1 MKSYIYILG
10 LTILIIVY
18 GCEDRIEVTLDEAP
32 ALVTVDAWL
41 ADDQNNTE
49 VRLTLSQSYF
59 DSARVQGIDEASVT
73 VTSSD
78 GNVYNFLAEPG
89 TGKYVLPDDGT
100 LYFTEPVGTIYDLD
114 ISLNGVTYTATT
126 TKNAVPEIDSIQQE
140 LRVNEPFIKD
150 GIYCNFFA
158 RDLPGVGDTYWIK
171 TFKNGEFLNS
181 PIELNIAFDSAF
193 GPGAE
198 VDNLVFIQ
206 PIQELNNE
214 VNEENFAQIPWEV
227 GEEIR
232 VEIHSISN
240 EAFFYW
246 EVLRDELQNSNNGI
260 FATPAAN
267 TPTNLT
273 ASDDSSVIGF
283 FNIASVSSMV
293 DTIR

>member
-1 MKSYIYILG
+1 MRYAIYIIV
-10 LTILIIVY
+10 LTVLLLAQ
-18 GCEDRIEVTLDEAP
+18 GCEDPIEVTLDEAP
-32 ALVTVDAWL
+32 ALVTIDAWL
-41 ADDQNNTE
+41 ADDQNNTQI
-49 VRLTLSQSYF
+49 RLTLSQNYF

-78 GNVYNFLAEPG
+78 GNVYNFVSEAG
-89 TGKYVLPDDGT
+89 TGNYNLPDNGS
-100 LYFTEPVGTIYDLD
+100 LFFTEPVGTSYDLD
-114 ISLNGVTYTATT
+114 VVLNGVAYTATT
-126 TKNAVPEIDSIQQE
+126 IKNAVPPIDSIQQE
-140 LRVNEPFIKD
+140 LRINEPFIAD
-150 GIYCNFFA
+150 GVYCNFFA
-158 RDLPGVGDTYWIK
+158 TDLPGVGDTYWIK
-171 TFKNGEFLNS
+171 TFKDGEFLNEAVE
-181 PIELNIAFDSAF
+181 INIAFDSAF

-214 VNEENFAQIPWEV
+214 LNPENFAQIPWEV

-240 EAFFYW
+240 EAFFFW

-267 TPTNLT
+267 TPTNIT
-273 ASDDSSVIGF
+273 TSDGSTVIGF
-283 FNIASVSSMV
+283 FNVASVSSQT

>member
-1 MKSYIYILG
+1 MRCAIYIIV
-10 LTILIIVY
+10 LTVLLLFQ
-18 GCEDRIEVTLDEAP
+18 GCEDPIEVTLDEAP

-41 ADDQNNTE
+41 ADDQNNTQI
-49 VRLTLSQSYF
+49 RLTLSQTYF

-78 GNVYNFLAEPG
+78 GNIYNFESEAG
-89 TGKYVLPDDGT
+89 TGNYILPDNGS
-100 LYFTEPVGTIYDLD
+100 LFFTEPVGTTYNLD
-114 ISLNGVTYTATT
+114 VILNGVSYTATT
-126 TKNAVPEIDSIQQE
+126 TKNAVPPIDSIQQE
-140 LRVNEPFIKD
+140 LRINEPFIED
-150 GIYCNFFA
+150 GVYCNFFA
-158 RDLPGVGDTYWIK
+158 TDLPGVGDTYWIK
-171 TFKNGEFLNS
+171 TFKDGEFLNEAVE
-181 PIELNIAFDSAF
+181 INIAFDSAF

-214 VNEENFAQIPWEV
+214 LNPENFAQIPWEV
-227 GEEIR
+227 GEVIR

-240 EAFFYW
+240 EAFFFW

-267 TPTNLT
+267 TPTNIS
-273 ASDDSSVIGF
+273 ASDGSSVIGF
-283 FNIASVSSMV
+283 FNVASVSSLT